1 MANDRADGTGKVKQ
15 GTLQLG
21 GRMSLGKTV
30 EGGQG
35 ASDRFLPDPE
45 IPQEAARVIR
55 KSRVISVVF
64 SPLNQHIKRDPIP
77 TRSITLCIPPNNRS
91 AKVKSISVS
100 VAAEQL
106 IGGTSCYRSGPA

>member
-1 MANDRADGTGKVKQ
+1 MANDRADGTGKAEQ

-30 EGGQG
+30 ESGQG
-35 ASDRFLPDPE
+35 ASDPFLPDPE

-55 KSRVISVVF
+55 KSRVISLVF
-64 SPLNQHIKRDPIP
+64 SPLNQHIKGDPIP
-77 TRSITLCIPPNNRS
+77 TGSITTCIPPNKRS

-100 VAAEQL
+100 AAAEQL
-106 IGGTSCYRSGPA
+106 IGGTSWYRSGPA